1 MEYRLLINILHL
13 TAARFL
19 ILSYST
25 IVLLKVEQ
33 RVRSLLRS
41 VGVNDGFKPGKNYQ

>member
-25 IVLLKVEQ
+25 IVLLKVKQ
-33 RVRSLLRS
+33 RVPSLLRS
-41 VGVNDGFKPGKNYQ
+41 VGVNDGFKAGTNYQ